1 MAIFLA
7 NLTSPNLV
15 LTVLLEIGFLVAMVT
30 DVGASGGVAV
40 ASLDAGG
47 LPPWQTTWLSE
58 RTDEVVV
65 EMAESA
71 CLVVTVTVVVTTTE
85 DG

>member
-30 DVGASGGVAV
+30 DVGAGGGV

-65 EMAESA
+65 EMADSA

>member
-15 LTVLLEIGFLVAMVT
+15 LTVLLEIGFLVAVVT
-30 DVGASGGVAV
+30 DVGAGGGVAV

-65 EMAESA
+65 EMADSA

>member
-30 DVGASGGVAV
+30 DVGAGGGVAV

-47 LPPWQTTWLSE
+47 LPP
-58 RTDEVVV
+58 
-65 EMAESA
+65 
-71 CLVVTVTVVVTTTE
+71 
-85 DG
+85 